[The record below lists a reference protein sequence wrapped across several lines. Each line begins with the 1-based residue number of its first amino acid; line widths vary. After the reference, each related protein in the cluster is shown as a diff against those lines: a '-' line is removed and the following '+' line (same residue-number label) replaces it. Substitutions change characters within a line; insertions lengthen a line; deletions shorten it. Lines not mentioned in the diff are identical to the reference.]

1 MAVVSSCP
9 CPKTDGNW
17 CYYVRVLGTKMS
29 VFLLYQHPKGQPEA
43 TVVVLGVRTTVS
55 SFDVNE
61 SLCQSQAG
69 SGGLDIHLLRKP
81 ES

>member
-1 MAVVSSCP
+1 
-9 CPKTDGNW
+9 
-17 CYYVRVLGTKMS
+17 MS